1 MQSALLLIIFIFLY
15 IGLLYPTLA
24 IVCYDIY
31 SKPNKTLSTIIRWRK
46 REHDIW
52 QTTTLYNI
60 LQIVAPLIP
69 LSESSEKKM
78 NEDLARA
85 DIPFNA
91 KEYYAKAILSSIGGI
106 LVALIGSS
114 MNSTLI
120 VVGGIL
126 LCIYLFFKNY
136 VAQNLHKETKLNAR
150 LMNWTLVLICI
161 VIGLFL
167 SITLFQELG
176 KPEKKQTIRLPETNG
191 LFAPNT

>member
-24 IVCYDIY
+24 IVGYDIY

-69 LSESSEKKM
+69 LSESAEKKM

-91 KEYYAKAILSSIGGI
+91 KEYYAKAILSSISGI
-106 LVALIGSS
+106 LVALIG
-114 MNSTLI
+114 L
-120 VVGGIL
+120 
-126 LCIYLFFKNY
+126 
-136 VAQNLHKETKLNAR
+136 R
-150 LMNWTLVLICI
+150 
-161 VIGLFL
+161 
-167 SITLFQELG
+167 
-176 KPEKKQTIRLPETNG
+176 
-191 LFAPNT
+191 